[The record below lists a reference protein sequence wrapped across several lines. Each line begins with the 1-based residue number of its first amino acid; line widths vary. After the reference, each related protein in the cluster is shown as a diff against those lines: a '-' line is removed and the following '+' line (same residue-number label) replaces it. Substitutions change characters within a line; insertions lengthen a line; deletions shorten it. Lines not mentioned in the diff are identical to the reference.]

1 MQKSECIH
9 MYQYI
14 KVMYKPA
21 NSFQQMQGCAVVNE
35 AIYMLQINVNKSN
48 LDFHS
53 LLYTIYETCHLQI
66 MYEDFCNKISYL

>member
-1 MQKSECIH
+1 MQKSECIY

-21 NSFQQMQGCAVVNE
+21 NSFQQMQDCAVVNE